1 MDSMMPHSSSAPDVR
16 HVFVYGTLRRG
27 GRNDI
32 ARYAPKPTFVARA
45 ALAGTLYDLGTYPG
59 AVLGGDGCIQG
70 EVYRITAEVER
81 ELDVLEEVNDDD
93 TGEYLKRERTVRSRG
108 ASWECLVYEI
118 QPDRVVGMPVIA
130 SGDWMQKDGNDR

>member
-1 MDSMMPHSSSAPDVR
+1 MPHSSSAPAVR

-32 ARYAPKPTFVARA
+32 ARYEPAPVFVARA
-45 ALAGTLYDLGTYPG
+45 TLAGTLYDLGTYPG
-59 AVLGGDGCIQG
+59 AVLGGDGCIHG
-70 EVYRITAEVER
+70 EVYGITAEVER

-93 TGEYLKRERTVRSRG
+93 TGEYLKRERTVRG
-108 ASWECLVYEI
+108 EAAAWDCLVYEI

-130 SGDWMQKDGNDR
+130 DGDWLQKGGPEP